1 MECLLNQHQALHTF
15 SCDPV
20 IEISYSGNIQL
31 IAPLF
36 RFLLH
41 MEDLSLGFKR
51 LQHIRVLLPRKDQHK
66 AFIIK
71 LQIKILHIA
80 GIWCHKSV
88 KIILEI
94 FQAVNIHSGNPSIT
108 EQLFFIIHMMPV
120 EHGNGIIRAD
130 TAFADWKL
138 PVYQFPHPHLHPVK
152 KLLIQGST
160 AFHGKIKSI
169 SNRIMD
175 HNMIHILFSS
185 YIKNCLQKN
194 KDRTSPIGFS
204 TGTVLCGYKS
214 QCTVMLKLLVK
225 LTELSVLSHKDHR
238 ILCFALIIPYDLR
251 IRCHFGVFPCFSVY
265 GHFNHC
271 LFHNDPLHRLI
282 YLYSCPIF
290 RTAMCFTIHFSET
303 DNRIPSHYIF
313 MNTNTFL
320 QSAFTKQYMDF
331 SHWRRLS

>member
-1 MECLLNQHQALHTF
+1 MKCLLDQHQALHTF
-15 SCDPV
+15 SGDPV
-20 IEISYSGNIQL
+20 IEVSHSGNIQL
-31 IAPLF
+31 VTPFF

-41 MEDLSLGFKR
+41 MKDLILGLKR
-51 LQHIRVLLPRKDQHK
+51 FQYIRCFLARKNQHK

-71 LQIKILHIA
+71 LQVKIFHIP
-80 GIWCHKSV
+80 GIRRHKSV

-94 FQAVNIHSGNPSIT
+94 FQAVNIHSGNPPIT

-120 EHGNGIIRAD
+120 KHGNGFIRAD

-138 PVYQFPHPHLHPVK
+138 SVYQFPHPHLHPVK

-175 HNMIHILFSS
+175 YHMIHIFLSCH
-185 YIKNCLQKN
+185 IKNCLQKN
-194 KDRTSPIGFS
+194 KDRTSPVGFS
-204 TGTVLCGYKS
+204 TGTVLCSYKT
-214 QCTVMLKLLVK
+214 QCTVMLQLLMK
-225 LTELSVLSHKDHR
+225 LTELSILSHKDHR

-271 LFHNDPLHRLI
+271 LFHNDHLHRLI
-282 YLYSCPIF
+282 FVPLSHHHERRP
-290 RTAMCFTIHFSET
+290 FTICVHKTVYGFFTLAQVVLRAGNAAFSSFS
-303 DNRIPSHYIF
+303 IA
-313 MNTNTFL
+313 
-320 QSAFTKQYMDF
+320 SAKIY
-331 SHWRRLS
+331 SVP